1 MYPGAWARAPVP
13 NSTEQAPNS
22 TEQHR
27 TARWLFCGC
36 SAGLRGLLFVAG
48 WGVAMDSDDDLT
60 VPAPLQR
67 GRGPASI
74 VDASTIVKPALEAI
88 QRDWLSG
95 CVRIPS
101 KVGGGPLG

>member
-1 MYPGAWARAPVP
+1 MAVL
-13 NSTEQAPNS
+13 
-22 TEQHR
+22 
-27 TARWLFCGC
+27 WLFCGC

-74 VDASTIVKPALEAI
+74 VDASTIVKPTLEAC
-88 QRDWLSG
+88 LPVCLAAFVSG
-95 CVRIPS
+95 SLLLIAD
-101 KVGGGPLG
+101 